1 MKKTLSNTKLF
12 QAGPLS
18 VVVMATAVNAE
29 GQANI
34 ITLGMYMPISFS
46 PPLVCIGIAPQ
57 RYSHDLISRSG
68 EFVVNIPSMD
78 LVKEMHFCGTKSGRN
93 FDKFTATSLTSLP
106 AKVVKAPLIKEC
118 IGHLECKVVQTHVCG
133 DHTLFVG
140 QVVSA
145 CADETI
151 LSEGNFDPLKAKPIV
166 QKNHEY
172 FTVTDN

>member
-18 VVVMATAVNAE
+18 VVVMATAINAE

-68 EFVVNIPSMD
+68 EFVVNIPSID
-78 LVKEMHFCGTKSGRN
+78 LVEEMHFCGTKSGRN
-93 FDKFTATSLTSLP
+93 IDKFTATSLTSIP
-106 AKVVKAPLIKEC
+106 AKVVKVPLIKEC
-118 IGHLECKVVQTHVCG
+118 IGHLECEVVQTHVCG

-151 LSEGNFDPLKAKPIV
+151 LSDGNFDPLKARPIV
-166 QKNHEY
+166 QKNHVY

>member
-18 VVVMATAVNAE
+18 VVVMATAINAE

-68 EFVVNIPSMD
+68 ELELNPGVTLIN
-78 LVKEMHFCGTKSGRN
+78 
-93 FDKFTATSLTSLP
+93 SLQPLSPPFLP
-106 AKVVKAPLIKEC
+106 KL
-118 IGHLECKVVQTHVCG
+118 
-133 DHTLFVG
+133 
-140 QVVSA
+140 
-145 CADETI
+145 
-151 LSEGNFDPLKAKPIV
+151 
-166 QKNHEY
+166 
-172 FTVTDN
+172 